1 MRKILA
7 LLAMMAL
14 AGCGGGGG
22 GTSTAP
28 NPNPP
33 AQATTT
39 PQGNLVTPTFTIII
53 PPSSK
58 TSGKVRKPNYVS
70 PGTHSVVITL
80 TSVDGNAATASGIKP
95 NPVETDLNPPTCT
108 SGCTVN
114 GPPSPPGHL
123 DAYSIV
129 TYDTAGGTGN
139 QLDRATASITPTAGQ
154 NNTVNVTLMGIPFTI
169 TISGVP
175 TSWQANTAG
184 QTKDLTVTVADH
196 HGDTI
201 TGTYASPVTISDP
214 DPETTNGTT
223 VTCTPPNTGATCVAT
238 LNAGT
243 NSSVSIADSTN
254 GVRLNY
260 GGLAENP
267 VTLSSSNTDVTA
279 NSGTAGSGTFTPL
292 LNAITS
298 DGANP
303 TTSYT
308 GGGPGIDLFTTD
320 NTSSIGYTG
329 TVKYGELGFTN
340 TPYNK
345 QLTTNPT
352 GSTGACSTFATIAT
366 GSNTSNETPFTAT
379 AIASPAAGV
388 CTVTVTD
395 NLTDQTNTLPTFKVT
410 YTTSQVG
417 ASSKHRRQ

>member
-1 MRKILA
+1 MRKILT
-7 LLAMMAL
+7 LVAMMAL

-22 GTSTAP
+22 GSTAP
-28 NPNPP
+28 QPQAP
-33 AQATTT
+33 ATTV

-58 TSGKVRKPNYVS
+58 NSERGRKPNFVS
-70 PGTHSVVITL
+70 TGVHSVVITL
-80 TSVDGNAATASGIKP
+80 TSVDGNAGAASGIKP
-95 NPVETDLNPPTCT
+95 NPVETDLNPPSCT
-108 SGCTVN
+108 AGCTVN

-139 QLDRATASITPTAGQ
+139 QLDRATASITPVAGQ

-169 TISGVP
+169 SISSVP
-175 TSWQANTAG
+175 AAFQANTPG
-184 QTKDLTVTVADH
+184 QTADLTVTVADH
-196 HGDTI
+196 SGQTI
-201 TGTYASPVTISDP
+201 TGTYASPVTITDP
-214 DPETTNGTT
+214 DPETTNGTK

-243 NSSVSIADSTN
+243 NSSVTIADSTN

-267 VTLSSSNTDVTA
+267 VALSSSNTDVTA
-279 NSGTAGSGTFTPL
+279 NSGTANGATFTPL

-303 TTSYT
+303 TTFYT

-320 NTSSIGYTG
+320 NTSSVGYSG

-352 GSTGACSTFATIAT
+352 GSTGACSTFATLAT
-366 GSNTSNETPFTAT
+366 GANTSNETPFTAT
-379 AIASPAAGV
+379 ATANTPGV

-395 NLTDQTNTLPTFKVT
+395 NLTDQTNPLPTFKVT
-410 YTTSQVG
+410 YTTSGVS
-417 ASSKHRRQ
+417 ASSKHRQQ

>member
-1 MRKILA
+1 MRKILT
-7 LLAMMAL
+7 LVAMMAL

-22 GTSTAP
+22 GSTAP
-28 NPNPP
+28 QPIAP
-33 AQATTT
+33 ATIT
-39 PQGNLVTPTFTIII
+39 PQGDLVTPTFTIII
-53 PPSSK
+53 PPASQASNR
-58 TSGKVRKPNYVS
+58 GRKPNFVS
-70 PGTHSVVITL
+70 TGVKSVVITL
-80 TSVDGNAATASGIKP
+80 TSVDGNAAVAAGVKP

-108 SGCTVN
+108 AGCTVN
-114 GPPSPPGHL
+114 GPPSPPGHV

-129 TYDTAGGTGN
+129 TYDTAGGTGAK
-139 QLDRATASITPTAGQ
+139 LDRATASITPTAGQ
-154 NNTVNVTLMGIPFTI
+154 NNSVNVTLMGIPFTI
-169 TISGVP
+169 AISGVP
-175 TSWQANTAG
+175 TTWQANTAS
-184 QTKDLTVTVADH
+184 QTADLTVTVADH
-196 HGDTI
+196 TGQTI
-201 TGTYASPVTISDP
+201 TGTYASPVIISDP
-214 DPETTNGTT
+214 DAETTNGTK
-223 VTCTPPNTGATCVAT
+223 VTCTPPNTSASCVAT

-279 NSGTAGSGTFTPL
+279 TSGTAGTKIFTPL

-303 TTSYT
+303 TTFYT
-308 GGGPGIDLFTTD
+308 GGGPGIDLFTND
-320 NTSSIGYTG
+320 NTSAIGYSG

-340 TPYNK
+340 SPYNK

-352 GSTGACSTFATIAT
+352 GSTGACSTFASLAT

-379 AIASPAAGV
+379 SIASPAAGV

-395 NLTDQTNTLPTFKVT
+395 SLTDQPNALPTFKVT
-410 YTTSQVG
+410 YTTSGVN
-417 ASSKHRRQ
+417 ASSKHRKQ